1 MKKLVNI
8 INPGFEDGF
17 YNYHDVGE
25 LFIANAWTP
34 WWKQGTPEQV
44 AEGYFKRPEF
54 REEDKDIGRKRVKSG
69 YFAQKFF
76 TTFGTHE
83 AGLYQRVAVPFD
95 KPLELYAW
103 MQFWSWDPASST
115 DGGYAGQVG
124 IDPLGEIDP
133 FGASVTW
140 GEWHGVYDSDKWHGD
155 TWRQLSVK
163 TIARGPYATIFL
175 KGACLHRAKHN
186 DSYWD
191 EVELYSIHEDSTGD
205 ILERVRVLRDD
216 IEQSYARQLS
226 LIDEI
231 LG

>member
-1 MKKLVNI
+1 MKKLISI

-17 YNYHDVGE
+17 YNYHDIGE
-25 LFIANAWTP
+25 LSVAYRWTP

-54 REEDKDIGRKRVKSG
+54 KPEDAHLGHKRIKSG
-69 YFAQKFF
+69 SYAQKFF

-83 AGLYQRVAVPFD
+83 AGIYQKVAVPFNA
-95 KPLELYAW
+95 PLELYAW
-103 MQFWSWDPASST
+103 MQFWSWDPESAT
-115 DGGYAGQVG
+115 DGGYAGQIG
-124 IDPLGEIDP
+124 IDPLGETDP

-140 GEWHGVYDSDKWHGD
+140 GEWHGVYDPWDGS

-163 TIARGPYATIFL
+163 TMAQGPYATVFL

-191 EVELYSIHEDSTGD
+191 DVELYSIHEDDVGD
-205 ILERVRVLRDD
+205 VLEQVRALRDAM
-216 IEQSYARQLS
+216 EQSHTRHRGIL
-226 LIDEI
+226 DEI